1 MWWRHVIAPLRALPM
16 SINPH
21 RSATGYAAVGC
32 MLPSLL
38 LHSARSLT
46 SRVERGSID
55 LRSDTVTS
63 PSRGMREAMAN
74 ALVGDD
80 VYEEDPTVT
89 RLQNTLAAMAGKDAA
104 LFVPSGTMGNL
115 VSLAAHCARGDE
127 IILGHGQHI
136 FKYEGGGASAFLGVS
151 YATIPNQPD
160 GTMKLDD
167 ILSAVRPDDPHY
179 PRTAVVCLENT
190 HNSCGGRVLPVDYI
204 DAVGNLC
211 KEHKLACHID
221 GTVLHRLNQT
231 LLGQS
236 WPHSYVHVVD
246 VDNECF
252 GTAKNA
258 SNTD

>member
-1 MWWRHVIAPLRALPM
+1 MPHCSAPVI
-16 SINPH
+16 
-21 RSATGYAAVGC
+21 
-32 MLPSLL
+32 
-38 LHSARSLT
+38 
-46 SRVERGSID
+46 SID
-55 LRSDTVTS
+55 GVI
-63 PSRGMREAMAN
+63 
-74 ALVGDD
+74 
-80 VYEEDPTVT
+80 VT
-89 RLQNTLAAMAGKDAA
+89 RVCTHCGHTT
-104 LFVPSGTMGNL
+104 PWGTGVCVHIRQ

-258 SNTD
+258 PNTD